1 MVLLTCCHVNQSQ
14 EQWTFE
20 QVITGLYDRFIHLTM
35 MQEVWDTYY
44 TACYNPQYGMQE
56 FYDTLMDH
64 AQNMSVYPD
73 SYNLMDTF
81 RHGLPASMHAEML
94 KNGLTPEANTVE
106 DFIAEG
112 KAIEEATKMQEHY
125 K

>member
-1 MVLLTCCHVNQSQ
+1 
-14 EQWTFE
+14 
-20 QVITGLYDRFIHLTM
+20 
-35 MQEVWDTYY
+35 MQEAWDTYY
-44 TACYNPQYGMQE
+44 TAHYAPQYGVQG

-64 AQNMSVYPD
+64 TQNMLVYPN

-81 RHGLPASMHAEML
+81 FHGLPESMHAKML

-112 KAIEEATKMQEHY
+112 KAIEEANKTQEHY